1 MPDSGILVI
10 VLLMA
15 GLGGLGVL
23 RWRQIRLKSLSGEPV
38 ADALLGINELELH
51 ARELATR
58 HRISGRT
65 FSMGQRL
72 PDPLATSKA
81 LRGIH
86 EEISKAVRGGYS
98 PSPAGEWLLD
108 NFYLIDASIRDIK
121 GSMPPGYYRKL
132 PKLTNGR
139 MRGYPRVYALALDLI
154 SHTDGHVDT
163 EVVERFFAAYQ
174 SIAPLS
180 IGEIWAI
187 PTFLRIGL
195 AENLKHLSRQVIH
208 TQRQRQKA
216 DEWLDTLL
224 QEARSRGVG
233 IDELL
238 GIRTRSLR
246 RVNATFATEL
256 LYRMRNEGADSAP
269 LGEWLDGRLAAIGT
283 TAEDIVHLEHQRQ
296 SAREISVRNSINSLR
311 GLAAI
316 DWADSF
322 ERLSYVERILQ
333 TDPDGIYPAMDNASR
348 DLYRHRI
355 EKIARLHEIS
365 ELQVARQAIQCAKD
379 VPNGSLE
386 FWQRHVGYYLIDEGQ
401 DRLLSRLEQPVRW
414 RDSVRRSLA
423 NYRFGIYLGAI
434 GLLTLL
440 ITGSV
445 YLRVGYRG
453 TFGSVVW
460 LVALIFLAS
469 DLAVRTV
476 HGLITMFIPPRV
488 LPKLELR
495 HGIPEEHTTMV
506 VIPALLSNKTR
517 AQQLIDGLEVYYLA
531 NQESNLFFALLGDFA
546 DAKEATKAEDDEILE
561 AATSR
566 IEVLNQRYSGE
577 QPIFHFFHRVR
588 LRNDKENCHMGWE
601 RKRGKLEE
609 FNRLLRGATDT
620 TYVLDELPSYLQSVR
635 HIITLDAD
643 TGLPRDAARRL
654 VGTLIHPLNH
664 PVLDETSRQVVRGY
678 GLLQP
683 RINIVVA
690 AVTRSLF
697 TRVFAGDGG
706 IDPYTTAVSDVYQD
720 LFGEGIYTGKG
731 IYNVDIFNSVLGQRL
746 PDDAILSHDLL
757 EGSYVRAGL
766 ATDIELIDGYPARY
780 DAYALRLHRWVRG
793 DWQLLPW
800 LSGHVPDA
808 RGKEPNPLSF
818 LARWKIVD
826 NLRRSLIP
834 PALYLTVVGGLAI
847 FGGSP
852 APYLGLA
859 ALVIVFPWL
868 AMLVLGTIGAS
879 KGKRF
884 LGHVWTVASSS
895 RKQALQ
901 AVLTLTFLP
910 YQAYLMADAAIRTWI
925 RLYFTR
931 RNMLEWVTAAD
942 LEERLS
948 KGARSYVI
956 RMWPGQLLAFIFL
969 GLIWLARPSN
979 LVWGTPLSLLWLAS
993 PWIAYWVSMPFE
1005 QPKVDLAEPDRQ
1017 QLRIYA
1023 RQIWRYFEDFVD
1035 EKDNWLPPDH
1045 YQESPKMS
1053 IAHRT
1058 SPTNIG
1064 LYLLSILGAWDMGYV
1079 GIGQML
1085 NRVESSLASVAKLEK
1100 WHGHLYNWYDTKSL
1114 RPLRPFYISTV
1125 DSGNLIGYLI
1135 ALRQGLLEIVTT
1147 PSLDLGRWQ
1156 VGLADTFALMRSE
1169 VRGDN
1174 GNWTGTGEVMAQLDV
1189 DAEERLDASMLMP
1202 AATRGYAALV
1212 NLERRLG
1219 HITKVERSIN
1229 GQGRSRETWT
1239 LRLARMVASYRQEM
1253 EEAHAWAPQLMD
1265 APEGFRSGTLPQAV
1279 KALWI
1284 SSMVTLNSRTPLL
1297 ELPQRYLQVR
1307 DNVDEM
1313 LGLLQTV
1320 EMEHDSKEQML
1331 QWLGGFKETLERS
1344 GEAVQTWIRKCY
1356 DLAEQLQHLVTNTE
1370 FQHLYDGKRHMFS
1383 IGHSLDEERL
1393 TRSYYDLL
1401 ASEARQ
1407 ASFVAIAKGD
1417 VPQKHWFKLGRAMV
1431 QTAEGRTLLSWSG
1444 TMFEYLMPLLV
1455 MESYPDTLLA
1465 EALAAAVRE
1474 QINYGHRHRV
1484 PWGISE
1490 CGFSA
1495 LNVQLNYQY
1504 QAFGVP
1510 TIGLKRGLSK
1520 DLVIAPYAS
1529 FLTLMVDPG
1538 AASENLKVLASKGLV
1553 GLYGMYEAI
1562 DFTRERVPG
1571 DAGGSIVRMYMA
1583 HHLGMSF
1590 LALDNYLNGGIMRH
1604 RFHSDPYVQATDL
1617 LLQER
1622 LPRHVSTTESQ
1633 PDATP
1638 LAQPPRQAGTLV
1650 ARQFALGDLDER
1662 NVFLASNGAYA
1673 VMLSTT
1679 GSGYSQW
1686 EDVAIGRWR
1695 RDATQDNWGMF
1706 FYIKDLKQDRIWSA
1720 TYQPTGSVPESYEV
1734 EFADDRAEFVRFDD
1748 QIKTKTE
1755 VTVSSEHNAEVRRI
1769 SLTNHSQESR
1779 LIEVTSYFEVVLD
1792 APTADL
1798 AHPAFSNLFIQTEF
1812 VPEFDTLLAHRR
1824 PRHSNQQAL
1833 WLAHTVTVKG
1843 NTVGEIEYETDRG
1856 RFIGRGHDRS
1866 RPESLDKRLSGRVGA
1881 VLDPCMSLRRRV
1893 RILPGKTV
1901 QIIYSTALARTRS
1914 EAIAL
1919 AKVYH
1924 EPDGANRI
1932 FALAWARSQVEL
1944 RYLDLPIAEA
1954 HLFQT
1959 IASRL
1964 IYGHSPES
1972 AERDGKV
1979 AKNRLGQPG
1988 LWALGLSGELPILL
2002 VKVQSHKEE
2011 EIVRQALVAHEYWRM
2026 KGLAVDLVLLN
2037 LEAGGYE
2044 QAIQDLLRNLIASG
2058 HAQAQENR
2066 SGGVFLKQVSHLSQ
2080 AEQDL
2085 LEASARVA
2093 IGAGIGSLGE
2103 KARSGPNRLVAVS
2116 RRGLLARRRPPEP
2129 SIALSGSDSIE
2140 GGWKPADDRRLVD
2153 EEASISDEPS
2163 PGIVRLP
2170 SVIPKDGLGVPT
2182 DLAFFNGFGGFSNHG
2197 REYIIF
2203 LSDGVNTPAPW
2214 INVISNPNAG
2224 FLISES
2230 GAGYTWTENSRENKL
2245 TPWSNDPIIDP
2256 PGEVLY
2262 LQDLDTGD
2270 LWSPTASPIREPEP
2284 YVIHHGQGYSRFVHT
2299 SHGIKQTLWTFVP
2312 LEDPV
2317 KLYRLHLGNESP
2329 HTRRLA
2335 ISFYVELTLGVHRQ
2349 ITEQQV
2355 VTSYDAEA
2363 QAVCARSV
2371 FRDDIYSSK
2380 VAFATTSLEGFSF
2393 TGDRREFIGSNGSL
2407 RSPVGLQSDVLSG
2420 TVGPGLD
2427 PCVAIKAH
2435 IELKPGEER
2444 EVIFVLGEDQH
2455 ITGVRRLAKF
2465 YRDSTE
2471 IKSSLQ
2477 RVQDWWDETL
2487 GAVEVETP
2495 NQGLDLLVN
2504 RWLLYQ
2510 NLACRI
2516 WGRSAF
2522 YQSGGAYGYRDQ
2534 LQDVMALLITRPD
2547 IARAHILRA
2556 SAHQY
2561 VDGDVQHW
2569 WHPDSNKGVRTRFSD
2584 DLLWLPLVTA
2594 KYVEVT
2600 GDESIWAEKVR
2611 FLEDEPLGPE
2621 EQERY
2626 GIPRISTEKG
2636 SVLEHCWRA
2645 IEHSLR
2651 FGEHGLPLMGS
2662 GDWND
2667 GMSQVGWQGR
2677 GESVWMGWFLYTILT
2692 RFVPIAKAHG
2702 EDERSN
2708 RYLREAKRLAQA
2720 LHQSAWDGEWY
2731 RRAYFDDGTPLGS
2744 AGNDE
2749 CKIDSISQSWAVIS
2763 GAADPKRAE
2772 EAMRA
2777 VNDYLVREE
2786 DRMILLLTPAF
2797 DRMLPDPGYIQS
2809 YVPGVRENGGQYTHA
2824 AMWVIMATAILG
2836 EGARA
2841 MELFDLVNPI
2851 HQSRDGVSAL
2861 QYRVEPYVLAADV
2874 SAVYPNTGRGG
2885 WTWYT
2890 GASGWMYQVAVEWLL
2905 GLKVKGNT
2913 FTVYPCVPPSWP
2925 QFKIRYRYKGTTY
2938 NITVNNPEGVETGVV
2953 EISLNGQVVDNGE
2966 VPLAND
2972 GGLNNV
2978 IVTMGKGTDG
2988 AVNESKDEF
2997 VIEEMWLC

>member
-1 MPDSGILVI
+1 
-10 VLLMA
+10 A
-15 GLGGLGVL
+15 
-23 RWRQIRLKSLSGEPV
+23 
-38 ADALLGINELELH
+38 
-51 ARELATR
+51 
-58 HRISGRT
+58 
-65 FSMGQRL
+65 
-72 PDPLATSKA
+72 
-81 LRGIH
+81 
-86 EEISKAVRGGYS
+86 
-98 PSPAGEWLLD
+98 
-108 NFYLIDASIRDIK
+108 
-121 GSMPPGYYRKL
+121 
-132 PKLTNGR
+132 
-139 MRGYPRVYALALDLI
+139 
-154 SHTDGHVDT
+154 
-163 EVVERFFAAYQ
+163 
-174 SIAPLS
+174 
-180 IGEIWAI
+180 
-187 PTFLRIGL
+187 
-195 AENLKHLSRQVIH
+195 
-208 TQRQRQKA
+208 
-216 DEWLDTLL
+216 
-224 QEARSRGVG
+224 
-233 IDELL
+233 
-238 GIRTRSLR
+238 
-246 RVNATFATEL
+246 FATEL
-256 LYRMRNEGADSAP
+256 LYRMRNEGAESAP

-283 TAEDIVHLEHQRQ
+283 TAEDVVHLEHQRQ

-316 DWADSF
+316 DWIDSF

-333 TDPDGIYPAMDNASR
+333 TDPDGTYPAMDNASR

-355 EKIARLHEIS
+355 EKIASLHEIS

-379 VPNGSLE
+379 VPNGSSE
-386 FWQRHVGYYLIDEGQ
+386 FWRRHVGYYLIDEGEEQ
-401 DRLLSRLEQPVRW
+401 LLSRLGQPVHW

-423 NYRFGIYLGAI
+423 SHRFGIYLGAI

-440 ITGSV
+440 VTGSI

-460 LVALIFLAS
+460 LVALVFLAS

-476 HGLITMFIPPRV
+476 HGLVTVSIPPRI

-506 VIPALLSNKTR
+506 VIPALLSNKAR

-546 DAKEATKAEDDEILE
+546 DAAEATKAEDEEILK
-561 AATSR
+561 AAKGR
-566 IEVLNQRYSGE
+566 IDVLNQRYAGE

-609 FNRLLRGATDT
+609 FNRLLRGAEDT
-620 TYVLDELPSYLQSVR
+620 TYVLNELPSYLARVR
-635 HIITLDAD
+635 HVITLDAD
-643 TGLPRDAARRL
+643 TGLPRDTARRL

-664 PVLDETSRQVVRGY
+664 PVLDEDRRQVVRGY

-697 TRVFAGDGG
+697 TKVFAGDGG

-731 IYNVDIFNSVLGQRL
+731 IYNVDIFNAVLGQRL

-757 EGSYVRAGL
+757 EGAYVRAGL

-800 LSGHVPDA
+800 LLGHVPSGT
-808 RGKEPNPLSF
+808 GKEPNPLSP
-818 LARWKIVD
+818 LARWKIGD

-834 PALYLTVVGGLAI
+834 PALLVTIVGGLSV
-847 FGGSP
+847 FDPSP

-868 AMLVLGTIGAS
+868 TMLVLGIIGS
-879 KGKRF
+879 PKGKRF
-884 LGHVWTVASSS
+884 LGHVWTMASSS
-895 RKQALQ
+895 RKQAWQ

-948 KGARSYVI
+948 KGWRAYAI
-956 RMWPGQLLAFIFL
+956 RMWPGQILAIVSL
-969 GLIWLARPSN
+969 GLIWLLRPNN
-979 LVWGTPLSLLWLAS
+979 LVLGVPLSLLWLAS
-993 PWIAYWVSMPFE
+993 PWIAHMVSKPSE
-1005 QPKVDLAEPDRQ
+1005 QHRADLTETDRQ

-1053 IAHRT
+1053 VAHRT

-1064 LYLLSILGAWDMGYV
+1064 LYLLSILGAWDLGYIGV
-1079 GIGQML
+1079 GQVL
-1085 NRVESSLASVAKLEK
+1085 DRVEASLASIARLEK
-1100 WHGHLYNWYDTKSL
+1100 WHGHLYNWYDTKNL
-1114 RPLRPFYISTV
+1114 QPLRPFYISTV
-1125 DSGNLIGYLI
+1125 DSGNLVGYLI

-1147 PSLDLGRWQ
+1147 SSLDLGRWQ

-1169 VRGDN
+1169 VRGDDR
-1174 GNWTGTGEVMAQLDV
+1174 NWSGTGEAMAQLDI
-1189 DAEERLDASMLMP
+1189 DAEELFDAGTLLPS
-1202 AATRGYAALV
+1202 ATRGYAALA

-1239 LRLARMVASYRQEM
+1239 LRLAAMVASYRQEI
-1253 EEAHAWAPQLMD
+1253 EEIHAWAPQLMD
-1265 APEGFRSGTLPQAV
+1265 IPAGLRDGALPQDV
-1279 KALWI
+1279 KAVWA
-1284 SSMVTLNSRTPLL
+1284 SSLAMLNSRTPLL
-1297 ELPQRYLQVR
+1297 ELPQRYRKVKGAIDQMMV
-1307 DNVDEM
+1307 
-1313 LGLLQTV
+1313 LLQNV
-1320 EMEHDSKEQML
+1320 EMEHDSKDQTL
-1331 QWLGGFKETLERS
+1331 QWLGGLKEALEQS
-1344 GEAVQTWIRKCY
+1344 GQAAQAWIQKCY
-1356 DLAEQLQHLVTNTE
+1356 SLAEQLQNLVANTE
-1370 FQHLYDGKRHMFS
+1370 FQHLYDEKRHMFS

-1431 QTAEGRTLLSWSG
+1431 QTTDGRTLLSWSG

-1465 EALAAAVRE
+1465 EALAAAVGE
-1474 QINYGHRHRV
+1474 QMDYGRRHRV

-1510 TIGLKRGLSK
+1510 TIGLKRGLAK

-1529 FLTLMVDPG
+1529 FLALMVDPG
-1538 AASENLKVLASKGLV
+1538 AAYENLKVLAAKGLV

-1562 DFTRERVPG
+1562 DFTRDRVPG
-1571 DAGGSIVRMYMA
+1571 DVDGSIVRMYMA

-1590 LALDNYLNGGIMRH
+1590 LALDNYINGGIMRH

-1622 LPRHVSTTESQ
+1622 LPRHISTMESQ
-1633 PDATP
+1633 PDTAP
-1638 LAQPPRQAGTLV
+1638 LAQPARQTGPMIT
-1650 ARQFALGDLDER
+1650 RQFALGDLDER

-1686 EDVAIGRWR
+1686 EDIAIGRWR
-1695 RDATQDNWGMF
+1695 RDATRDQWGMF

-1720 TYQPTGSVPESYEV
+1720 TYQPTCAVPDSYEV
-1734 EFADDRAEFVRFDD
+1734 EFADDRAEFVRWDG

-1769 SLTNHSQESR
+1769 SLTNHGQDSR

-1792 APTADL
+1792 SAAADL

-1812 VPEFDTLLAHRR
+1812 VPELDTLLAYRR
-1824 PRHSNQQAL
+1824 PRHGHQQAL

-1856 RFIGRGHDRS
+1856 RLIGRGHDRS
-1866 RPESLDKRLSGRVGA
+1866 RPESMDRRLSGRVGA

-1901 QIIYSTALARTRS
+1901 QIVYTTALARTRS

-1924 EPDGANRI
+1924 EPDGANRV
-1932 FALAWARSQVEL
+1932 FAFAWARSQVEL
-1944 RYLDLPIAEA
+1944 RYLDLPVAEA

-1964 IYGHSPES
+1964 VYGHSLEL
-1972 AERDGKV
+1972 AERANKI

-2002 VKVQSHKEE
+2002 VKVQSQKEE

-2044 QAIQDLLRNLIASG
+2044 QAIQDLLRRLMASG
-2058 HAQAQENR
+2058 HAQTQENR
-2066 SGGVFLKQVSHLSQ
+2066 PGGVFLKQASHLSQ

-2085 LEASARVA
+2085 LEVSARVV
-2093 IGAGIGSLGE
+2093 IGAGIGSLSE
-2103 KARSGPNRLVAVS
+2103 KARRGPNHLVAVS

-2129 SIALSGSDSIE
+2129 TIALAGSDGTDGE
-2140 GGWKPADDRRLVD
+2140 WKPADNGPLTD
-2153 EEASISDEPS
+2153 EGAGINGEALPTLPEIAQ
-2163 PGIVRLP
+2163 LP
-2170 SVIPKDGLGVPT
+2170 SLILDGGLAVPT
-2182 DLAFFNGFGGFSNHG
+2182 DLEFFNGFGGFSNHG
-2197 REYIIF
+2197 RQYTIF
-2203 LSDGVNTPAPW
+2203 LSEGISTPAPW

-2256 PGEVLY
+2256 PGEALY

-2284 YVIHHGQGYSRFVHT
+2284 YLIHHGQGYSQFAHT

-2317 KLYRLHLGNESP
+2317 KIYRLQLNNESSHP
-2329 HTRRLA
+2329 RRLA

-2349 ITEQQV
+2349 LTEQQI
-2355 VTSYDAEA
+2355 VTSYDAEGRA
-2363 QAVCARSV
+2363 LCARST

-2380 VAFATTSLEGFSF
+2380 VAFATTSLGEFSY
-2393 TGDRREFIGSNGSL
+2393 TGDRREFIGPNGSHK
-2407 RSPVGLQSDVLSG
+2407 SPAGLKSGALSG
-2420 TVGPGLD
+2420 AVGPGLD
-2427 PCVAIKAH
+2427 PCMAIKAH
-2435 IELKPGEER
+2435 IELEPGDEK

-2455 ITGVRRLAKF
+2455 ISGVRQLAKIYQDF
-2465 YRDSTE
+2465 AE
-2471 IKSSLQ
+2471 IQASFEE
-2477 RVQDWWDETL
+2477 VQDWWDETL
-2487 GAVEVETP
+2487 GVVEVETP

-2522 YQSGGAYGYRDQ
+2522 YQAGGAYGYRDQ
-2534 LQDVMALLITRPD
+2534 LQDVMALLLSRPD
-2547 IARAHILRA
+2547 IAREHILRA

-2561 VDGDVQHW
+2561 VEGDVQHW

-2584 DLLWLPLVTA
+2584 DLLWLPLVTE

-2600 GDESIWAEKVR
+2600 GDESIWAETVR
-2611 FLEDEPLGPE
+2611 FLEDEPLGPD

-2636 SVLEHCWRA
+2636 SVLQHCWRA
-2645 IEHSLR
+2645 IDHSLR

-2667 GMSQVGWQGR
+2667 GMSKVGWQGR
-2677 GESVWMGWFLYTILT
+2677 GESVWMGWFLYTILMK
-2692 RFVPIAKAHG
+2692 FVPIAKAHG
-2702 EDERSN
+2702 EDERSD

-2744 AGNDE
+2744 AGNEE
-2749 CKIDSISQSWAVIS
+2749 CRIDSISQSWSVIS
-2763 GAADPKRAE
+2763 GAADPQRAQ

-2777 VNDYLVREE
+2777 VGDYLVREE

-2861 QYRVEPYVLAADV
+2861 QYRVEPYVVAADV
-2874 SAVYPNTGRGG
+2874 SAVFPNTGRGG

-2905 GLKVKGNT
+2905 GLKVKGDT
-2913 FTVYPCVPPSWP
+2913 FSVYPCIPPNWP
-2925 QFKIRYRYKGTTY
+2925 MFKIRYRYQGTTY
-2938 NITVNNPEGVETGVV
+2938 AITVHNPEGVETGVV
-2953 EISLNGQVVDNGE
+2953 EISLNGQVVTDGQ
-2966 VPLAND
+2966 VPLADD
-2972 GGLNNV
+2972 GGLHNV
-2978 IVTMGKGTDG
+2978 TVTMGKGTDG
-2988 AVNESKDEF
+2988 TAHHSRDEF
-2997 VIEEMWLC
+2997 DELVSVT